1 MHRSLIFIL
10 ALLLIAAPARS
21 QTGSDS
27 QTLQALLAEVRQLR
41 HDLRTTT
48 VAAQRAQI
56 LIYRVQAQQS
66 IVRRLQERVDDT
78 QSKLAQVQSAQ
89 KRLAAAAKELE
100 DSLNNADS
108 AATTRKVAEQTMAE
122 MQASNEQEAQAR
134 LTESEDQLR
143 VEQAK
148 LGGLQDQLDRLG
160 WRTPLVKQAAIPI
173 SSSNWRRWFRFSLGG
188 GVFQLTLTSKAPT
201 FTTLKLLHRQSYFF

>member
-56 LIYRVQAQQS
+56 LIYRVQAQES

-100 DSLNNADS
+100 DSLNNADN
-108 AATTRKVAEQTMAE
+108 AATTRKEAEQTMAGIKAGLE
-122 MQASNEQEAQAR
+122 MQASNEQEAQAK

-148 LGGLQDQLDRLG
+148 LGGLQDQLDRLEDSTRQTG
-160 WRTPLVKQAAIPI
+160 
-173 SSSNWRRWFRFSLGG
+173 SN
-188 GVFQLTLTSKAPT
+188 P
-201 FTTLKLLHRQSYFF
+201 H